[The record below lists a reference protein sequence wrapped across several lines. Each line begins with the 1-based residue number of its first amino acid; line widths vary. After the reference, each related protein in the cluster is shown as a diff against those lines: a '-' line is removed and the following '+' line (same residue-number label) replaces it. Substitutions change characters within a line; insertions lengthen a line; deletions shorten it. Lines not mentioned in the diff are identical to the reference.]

1 MNQINTI
8 LPYRSMG
15 GWAFDDNAV
24 GLEREP
30 FVAGADIA
38 IDKIVEYL
46 GIKTDKIKMTF
57 SKDKFPGHHIKLE
70 YSTMNVL
77 GEGDF
82 YSIDKTNQFTE
93 IDSDAGHWEGETFF
107 LWLCPALLE
116 YFDEA
121 PDEIYVKI
129 EEYNK

>member
-70 YSTMNVL
+70 YITL
-77 GEGDF
+77 DPFEDGQF
-82 YSIDKTNQFTE
+82 YSIHDDNFDLE
-93 IDSDAGHWEGETFF
+93 
-107 LWLCPALLE
+107 LWLCPALLK